1 MATRAT
7 PTFKKEMDVLVS
19 IIIVNYNC
27 EGHTCNCIDSI
38 YKYTKDVS
46 FEIIVVDNASNVYSV
61 DTIAKRFPDVKII
74 VNKEN
79 RGFGA
84 ANNIGVHNALGKYL
98 FFLNPDTILLSDA
111 VGVFLDFLEKAN
123 QDVACCGGNL
133 VRVDGLPNKSYGN
146 FPSVLQ
152 QFSDI
157 GFRKLYKK
165 LHSEKLAMG
174 KVCDF
179 TDIRTVDYLVG
190 AAFFINKLVFERI
203 GGFDEAFF
211 MYYEE
216 TDLFFRLNKAGYKSF
231 LLPSVKIIHLEGVTV
246 ESREPFNY
254 IMWEMMEKSRYYFF
268 TKNRGWFAAFCVKL
282 IQMLSITLLYCF
294 GKTPVNFRRAIL
306 ITLKA

>member
-1 MATRAT
+1 MQFA
-7 PTFKKEMDVLVS
+7 PTLKNMNNQVS

-27 EGHTCNCIDSI
+27 EEYTCNCIASI
-38 YKYTKDVS
+38 YKFVS
-46 FEIIVVDNASNVYSV
+46 GPGFEIIVVDNASSNNSAL
-61 DTIAKRFPDVKII
+61 IISERFPEVKLII
-74 VNKEN
+74 NN
-79 RGFGA
+79 SNLGFGS
-84 ANNIGVHNALGKYL
+84 ANNIGARNAVGKYL
-98 FFLNPDTILLSDA
+98 FFLNPDTLLLSDA
-111 VGVFLDFLEKAN
+111 VGDFYAFLEKAN

-133 VRVDGLPNKSYGN
+133 VRVDDSPNKSYGN

-179 TDIRTVDYLVG
+179 QVIRLVDYIVG
-190 AAFFINKLVFERI
+190 AAFCIKKKVFEEMS
-203 GGFDEAFF
+203 GFDEQFF

-216 TDLFFRLNKAGYKSF
+216 TDLFFRLNKMGYKSY
-231 LLPSVKIIHLEGVTV
+231 LLPLVKIIHLEGVTM

-254 IMWEMMEKSRYYFF
+254 GMWEMMEKSRYYFF
-268 TKNRGWFAAFCVKL
+268 SKNRGTVSSFCVRM

-294 GKTPVNFRRAIL
+294 GKTPVNLKRAL
-306 ITLKA
+306 KITLRA